1 MQNQTENNNDAMR
14 ITEGDRENQ
23 TNSPTGGDGGAESG
37 ELGGGI
43 GGNGR
48 TNGKVKGPWS
58 PEEDAV
64 LSQLVS
70 KFGARNWSLIARGIP
85 GRSGKSCRLRW
96 CNQLDP
102 CLTRKPFTEEED
114 RIIIAAHA
122 KHGNKWAAIARLL
135 PGRTDN
141 SIKNHWNSTLR
152 RRWADLIRL
161 KPGTSDVMED
171 GSIEITRASSEETL
185 SVCDISSSQP
195 PEVGDVTID
204 DQPSQ
209 HEDKAPTDTI
219 PQTNEVTVA
228 AQPHGNPTLPR
239 PEARVSAFKVYNPP
253 SGLKMS
259 SGLTRTVPTH
269 GPSVQTP
276 KPDLGSCKFLEDVH
290 CEPIIPSRCG
300 YGCCATPSGGHPPS
314 SLLGA
319 EFVEYEEPPPFS
331 SQELISIATDLNN
344 IAWMKSGLENSST
357 VIPSNAA
364 GYRMSQGTPVDSQ
377 MGMSE
382 QNLRN
387 GHLHFEEGRSRLM
400 GTMAVDGS
408 SHPNNKQSVGEEHI
422 GSSSESGS
430 CSEIVKERSSV
441 SAVDLEC
448 GAPEIKLHLA
458 KVERDCRICHLTM
471 DAGNLESGVPFEL
484 GCSCKDDLAAAHK
497 QCAEAWFKIKG
508 NKTCEI
514 CGSVARN
521 VAGVNET
528 ELAEQWNQ
536 ATDGAMATTTAPV
549 QPAET
554 RNFWQGHQFLNF
566 LLACMVFA
574 FVISWLFH
582 FNIPS

>member
-1 MQNQTENNNDAMR
+1 MLA
-14 ITEGDRENQ
+14 
-23 TNSPTGGDGGAESG
+23 
-37 ELGGGI
+37 I
-43 GGNGR
+43 G
-48 TNGKVKGPWS
+48 
-58 PEEDAV
+58 
-64 LSQLVS
+64 
-70 KFGARNWSLIARGIP
+70 
-85 GRSGKSCRLRW
+85 
-96 CNQLDP
+96 
-102 CLTRKPFTEEED
+102 TEEED

-195 PEVGDVTID
+195 PEVRDVTID

-209 HEDKAPTDTI
+209 HEDKAQTDTI
-219 PQTNEVTVA
+219 PQTNEVTVTTE
-228 AQPHGNPTLPR
+228 PHGNPTLPR

-300 YGCCATPSGGHPPS
+300 YGCCATPSGGHHPS
-314 SLLGA
+314 SLLGP

-357 VIPSNAA
+357 GIPSNAA
-364 GYRMSQGTPVDSQ
+364 SYRMSQGTPVDSQ

-387 GHLHFEEGRSRLM
+387 GHMHFEEGRSRLM
-400 GTMAVDGS
+400 GTMAGTIS
-408 SHPNNKQSVGEEHI
+408 TQ
-422 GSSSESGS
+422 
-430 CSEIVKERSSV
+430 
-441 SAVDLEC
+441 
-448 GAPEIKLHLA
+448 
-458 KVERDCRICHLTM
+458 M
-471 DAGNLESGVPFEL
+471 
-484 GCSCKDDLAAAHK
+484 
-497 QCAEAWFKIKG
+497 
-508 NKTCEI
+508 
-514 CGSVARN
+514 
-521 VAGVNET
+521 
-528 ELAEQWNQ
+528 
-536 ATDGAMATTTAPV
+536 
-549 QPAET
+549 PA
-554 RNFWQGHQFLNF
+554 
-566 LLACMVFA
+566 
-574 FVISWLFH
+574 
-582 FNIPS
+582 